1 MKRLQNFKKDFLIW
15 THEHRYEAIL
25 LGIILVVA
33 SFMRLY
39 RIADYM
45 TFLGDEGRDV
55 IIVRRFLTEL
65 HPMLIG
71 PGTSIGNM
79 YLGPL
84 YYYLIAPSLLLA
96 NFSPVGP
103 AVFIALM
110 GIATVWL
117 VWVIA
122 RDWFGQAAGLIA
134 AFLYAI
140 APVTIIYSRSSWN
153 PNIMP
158 FFALITIYSM
168 WKVWK
173 SHQYRLIAISAVSFG
188 FRAGRIDKT
197 ARRQSPYT
205 GRVYNFLEA
214 MAIYEGWL
222 LENEFPLKFNKF
234 SVAINQAL
242 PNFKG
247 DVIHVFYTKE
257 EGRLFLRLKDG
268 EILYELL

>member
-1 MKRLQNFKKDFLIW
+1 MFITAEQIDAWEK
-15 THEHRYEAIL
+15 
-25 LGIILVVA
+25 
-33 SFMRLY
+33 
-39 RIADYM
+39 
-45 TFLGDEGRDV
+45 
-55 IIVRRFLTEL
+55 EL
-65 HPMLIG
+65 DKQD
-71 PGTSIGNM
+71 N
-79 YLGPL
+79 
-84 YYYLIAPSLLLA
+84 LLLEH
-96 NFSPVGP
+96 
-103 AVFIALM
+103 
-110 GIATVWL
+110 
-117 VWVIA
+117 
-122 RDWFGQAAGLIA
+122 
-134 AFLYAI
+134 
-140 APVTIIYSRSSWN
+140 SWE
-153 PNIMP
+153 
-158 FFALITIYSM
+158 
-168 WKVWK
+168 KVENGWK
-173 SHQYRLIAISAVSFG
+173 SPDGVFHSHDCAYDHLIDRLLLEQGWKRVTLCSEVTFG